1 MNVFNVMLRMHC
13 ISNASSIFLFNI
25 LYAFDF
31 NKSMYF
37 ECRKKQFEGRK
48 NKVSLRWVSGK
59 IIIKR
64 IKSQFYFPAAGF
76 SCGRR
81 VCKTSIQKTMAL
93 LEIISK
99 LESLIKN

>member
-31 NKSMYF
+31 DKMMYF
-37 ECRKKQFEGRK
+37 ECRKKTFEGRK

-64 IKSQFYFPAAGF
+64 IKSQFYFPAEGF
-76 SCGRR
+76 SCGGR
-81 VCKTSIQKTMAL
+81 VVKQVFK
-93 LEIISK
+93 K
-99 LESLIKN
+99 RWPY